1 MFLYSLLDS
10 WIWYPTL
17 FDTPVNTVRSV
28 AIWLTI
34 PLFIA
39 YLVCLFYLKGEKRKV
54 FVRAEFHKD
63 SVVLSELSFMKG
75 SACIAYNCSNCKKII
90 IDYADG
96 SMDLN
101 GEKVD

>member
-1 MFLYSLLDS
+1 MEKGLIHSPHELN
-10 WIWYPTL
+10 WI
-17 FDTPVNTVRSV
+17 
-28 AIWLTI
+28 
-34 PLFIA
+34 
-39 YLVCLFYLKGEKRKV
+39 KGERRKI
-54 FVRAEFHKD
+54 FARADFHKD

>member
-1 MFLYSLLDS
+1 MICPYCSNEMEKGLIHSPHELN
-10 WIWYPTL
+10 WI
-17 FDTPVNTVRSV
+17 
-28 AIWLTI
+28 
-34 PLFIA
+34 
-39 YLVCLFYLKGEKRKV
+39 KGERRKI
-54 FVRAEFHKD
+54 FARAEFHKD